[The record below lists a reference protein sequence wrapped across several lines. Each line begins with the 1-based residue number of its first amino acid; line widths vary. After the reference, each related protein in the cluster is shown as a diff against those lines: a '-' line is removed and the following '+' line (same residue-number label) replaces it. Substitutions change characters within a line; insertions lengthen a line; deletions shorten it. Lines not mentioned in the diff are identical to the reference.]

1 MKILEGLFFDSVF
14 ADQVSLCGELFFVF
28 SHDIIP
34 HGFLI
39 AVKIVGIAYHL
50 KAGLFVF
57 TQGIIKKL
65 EEIEGVE
72 GLAPVRQG
80 LLRSTLPVTVSLT
93 GDRVEITVRLIL
105 SSQVRLQSV
114 AEQVQSE
121 VKENVQNMTGIVV
134 SKVHVIASDISFD

>member
-1 MKILEGLFFDSVF
+1 MSNDYQKKEHVSG
-14 ADQVSLCGELFFVF
+14 QVRISENVIR
-28 SHDIIP
+28 S
-34 HGFLI
+34 I
-39 AVKIVGIAYHL
+39 AGVTAC
-50 KAGLFVF
+50 
-57 TQGIIKKL
+57 
-65 EEIEGVE
+65 EIEGVE